1 IAESGVAAEIIK
13 AQYCDG
19 MFAWFGSRHRRRQ
32 VRDLREQR
40 LVHEMAVEQEPD
52 PDDERTDDGKVD
64 RLLYAS
70 TTVMVFI
77 TLLRNNL
84 VGPGNNYGN
93 EKSQAQDEQENR
105 QGPVRQLQR
114 ADHHLRN
121 LQQQPRDRG
130 IRDGDTD
137 YVTLLQFLPQGRQRY
152 GRARFGSLH
161 RGAFAVVGNG
171 YTDEAIAAFGNG
183 LDVPRVVSLIVECV
197 TRFADTVV
205 QRVVTCSV
213 SPHAAK
219 QCIPADEGGS
229 RFGQTQEHL
238 HRLGLQVSCTL
249 RPANLALQWPYVEV
263 T

>member
-1 IAESGVAAEIIK
+1 
-13 AQYCDG
+13 CDG

-130 IRDGDTD
+130 IRDGDAD
-137 YVTLLQFLPQGRQRY
+137 YVTLLQFLATGSATLRASALRQSAPGRVRR
-152 GRARFGSLH
+152 GRERLH
-161 RGAFAVVGNG
+161 RRG
-171 YTDEAIAAFGNG
+171 DS
-183 LDVPRVVSLIVECV
+183 RVWERS
-197 TRFADTVV
+197 
-205 QRVVTCSV
+205 
-213 SPHAAK
+213 
-219 QCIPADEGGS
+219 G
-229 RFGQTQEHL
+229 
-238 HRLGLQVSCTL
+238 CT
-249 RPANLALQWPYVEV
+249 AGC
-263 T
+263 